1 MPEPLI
7 ILCPG
12 RSFSSVVCAMIGQ
25 HPQCYGLPELN
36 LFIGDTL
43 GEVIEIYLASGR
55 EGLVGLERT
64 LAQLHDGEQ
73 TVETI
78 EAAKAWISEHSALTS
93 RAVLDHIQEC
103 VGDRILTEKSPTN
116 VRKDAILARIMDAYP
131 QAHLMQLL
139 RHPRSRGK
147 SQKTAMDAQKARKML
162 NRMLGNLPDYE
173 MVWTNTHLM
182 IDDRTRDLPSGQ
194 LLRLHGETVLS
205 DLQLY
210 LPQICEWLGIRSDAE
225 AIEAMLHPEDSPY
238 SCIGP
243 ENAKFGANPNFLE
256 NPYLDMDKLARLNPP
271 TLDAPMD
278 WAPESEF
285 SPTTRSLA
293 HYYGYR

>member
-43 GEVIEIYLASGR
+43 GKALEMYQSTGR
-55 EGLVGLERT
+55 GGLVGLERT
-64 LAQLHDGEQ
+64 LAELHDGEQ

-78 EAAKAWISEHSALTS
+78 NAAKAWIREHAALTP
-93 RAVLDHIQEC
+93 REVLEHIQEC
-103 VGDRILTEKSPTN
+103 VGDRILTEKSPSN
-116 VRKDAILARIMDAYP
+116 VRKDITLARIMNAYP
-131 QAHLMQLL
+131 QAHLLQLL

-147 SQKTAMDAQKARKML
+147 SQKTAMDAQKARKLL
-162 NRMLGNLPDYE
+162 NQMLGNVTDYE
-173 MVWTNTHLM
+173 MVWTDTHLM
-182 IDDRTRDLPSGQ
+182 INEMTRDLPPGQ
-194 LLRLHGETVLS
+194 LLRVNGETVLS

-243 ENAKFGANPNFLE
+243 ENAKFGANSSFLE
-256 NPYLDMDKLARLNPP
+256 NPKLDMDKLAKLKAP

-278 WAPESEF
+278 WAPDSEF
-285 SPTTRSLA
+285 SPTTRALA
-293 HYYGYR
+293 HYYGYH